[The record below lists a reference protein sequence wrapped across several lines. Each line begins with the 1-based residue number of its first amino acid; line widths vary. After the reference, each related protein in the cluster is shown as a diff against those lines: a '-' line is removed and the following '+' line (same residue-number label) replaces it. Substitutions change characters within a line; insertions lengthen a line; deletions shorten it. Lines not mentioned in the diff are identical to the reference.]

1 MKVKFHCPIVLILV
15 VGILFSCKKEQI
27 TSPEAISY
35 NFNQKA
41 TNFLAQNQWDSAYY
55 YYNKSKNE
63 AVDKKS
69 DQYAYT
75 LLQIATLQ
83 QSFGDFSGCE
93 ETITDALA
101 NYSGSTYLPYFYNML
116 AIAYDKQKDYENA
129 VEYYNKAFKITKDSL
144 SKAIITN
151 NIGLAYLQNKEY
163 KKALSILEPLT
174 THPKIIENELE
185 YARVLDNVGYA
196 QFLLKNPLGINNI
209 SKSLEI
215 RERLQEPVGLLTTYM
230 HLSEYYQM
238 INPTLAEEYALQ
250 AFETSKKVSSPDDQ
264 LEAMKWLTEN
274 SPTPFV
280 KEYAKNYFK
289 LNDSLTTV
297 RTNAKNQFAKIKFD
311 AKKATQEVIKYKNRN
326 GLLIGLMAFLLLA
339 VLLLY
344 FLYQSINKR
353 KLLQEAYVTETR
365 ISKRIHDELANDVFN
380 AMTFTQ
386 TKDLENSNNK
396 ERLLDSLETIYNKS
410 RDISKE
416 NSNIRTDEHFNDD
429 LTQMINSFSNTQTV
443 VISKSM
449 EEVVWMKLSHE
460 KKIGIFKVLQEL
472 LINTKKHS
480 GANLVVIDFQN
491 QPRSLQINYSDNGVG
506 FENTS
511 QKKSGLHNAENRI
524 LAMKGTLTFD
534 SQINKG
540 FRAKLI
546 IPK

>member
-1 MKVKFHCPIVLILV
+1 MKVKFHCPIVFILV
-15 VGILFSCKKEQI
+15 VGILFSCKKEPI
-27 TSPEAISY
+27 TAPEAISY

-41 TNFLAQNQWDSAYY
+41 TNFLAQNQWDSAYF

-63 AVDKKS
+63 AIDKKN

-101 NYSGSTYLPYFYNML
+101 NYTGTTYLPYFYNML

-129 VEYYNKAFKITKDSL
+129 VEYYNKAVEITTDSL

-174 THPKIIENELE
+174 AHPKIIENELE
-185 YARVLDNVGYA
+185 FARVLDNVGYA
-196 QFLLKNPLGINNI
+196 QFLLKNPTGIKNI

-215 RERLQEPVGLLTTYM
+215 RERLQEPTGLLTTYM

-238 INPTLAEEYALQ
+238 TNQKLAEEYALQ
-250 AFETSKKVSSPDDQ
+250 AYITSKKVSSPDDQ

-274 SPTPFV
+274 SSTALV

-339 VLLLY
+339 VVLLY

-416 NSNIRTDEHFNDD
+416 NSNIRTNEHFKDD
-429 LTQMINSFSNTQTV
+429 LTQMFNSFSNTQTAI
-443 VISKSM
+443 ISKSM

-460 KKIGIFKVLQEL
+460 KKIAVFKVLQEL

-491 QPRSLQINYSDNGVG
+491 QARSLQINYSDNGVG

-511 QKKSGLHNAENRI
+511 QKKSGLQNAENRI

-534 SQINKG
+534 SQTNKG